1 MFRVPSTGYNVAY
14 GTPEMARE
22 LVRLYRETEFAKEG
36 VAQMAGHEDGVVSFG
51 DTIENAAQRLLRY
64 RA

>member
-22 LVRLYRETEFAKEG
+22 FVRLYRETEFAKEG

-51 DTIENAAQRLLRY
+51 DTVENAAQRLLRY